1 MQNDS
6 VISWHDGSTKAL
18 ACDKNVGHVLYVLCV
33 MVEGGGE
40 AKFSMTSC
48 LSRFQQLRASHL

>member
-18 ACDKNVGHVLYVLCV
+18 AWDKNDQAMHVLCV
-33 MVEGGGE
+33 MVGVGE
-40 AKFSMTSC
+40 AKFSMILW
-48 LSRFQQLRASHL
+48 LSRFRQLRASHM